1 MHIIFLTHYFPPE
14 GNAPANRTYEN
25 CRRWVAKGHKVTIV
39 TGVPNVPDGFVYE
52 GYKNKFFQWEKV
64 DGIRVLRVWT
74 YVTAN
79 KGLFRRT
86 LNFISFMFSSLL
98 GAFLIKKA
106 DLVIATSPQFFCGI
120 GGYLFSRLRKLPFI
134 LEIRDIWPESIIAVD
149 ALSNRKLIR
158 VFEFMELF
166 LYHRAKKI
174 IVVTESF
181 KKIIAQKGIPAQ
193 KIFVVKNGVD
203 LKFYQPKMQGKD
215 IADKLGLQNKFI
227 VSYIGTLGMAHALDY
242 VLRTAKRFT
251 EVRDIVFLIVGSGA
265 ERETLMQLKAK
276 ENLDN
281 VILIERQPKELIPK
295 FYAISDV
302 CLVTLKNKPLFRT
315 VVPSKIFEIMAMAKP
330 VILGVDGE
338 SREIV
343 EEAQAGIFVEPENE
357 EALETAIL
365 RLYKNRQECEIFGR
379 NGRNH
384 VEKYFNRDILADE
397 YVGILCESI

>member
-1 MHIIFLTHYFPPE
+1 MRNLSKPYIIGL
-14 GNAPANRTYEN
+14 
-25 CRRWVAKGHKVTIV
+25 
-39 TGVPNVPDGFVYE
+39 
-52 GYKNKFFQWEKV
+52 
-64 DGIRVLRVWT
+64 VL
-74 YVTAN
+74 A
-79 KGLFRRT
+79 
-86 LNFISFMFSSLL
+86 M
-98 GAFLIKKA
+98 
-106 DLVIATSPQFFCGI
+106 LVGMIIAACFGPSPTPVATSPTAAPAAQGDM
-120 GGYLFSRLRKLPFI
+120 
-134 LEIRDIWPESIIAVD
+134 RDI
-149 ALSNRKLIR
+149 R
-158 VFEFMELF
+158 
-166 LYHRAKKI
+166 
-174 IVVTESF
+174 IVVVSHGQASDPF
-181 KKIIAQKGIPAQ
+181 WS
-193 KIFVVKNGVD
+193 VVKNGVD

-357 EALETAIL
+357 KDLEKTIL
-365 RLYKNRQECEIFGR
+365 RLYKNRKEGQILGN
-379 NGRNH
+379 NGRIF
-384 VEKYFNRDILADE
+384 VEKYFNRDTLADE
-397 YVGILCESI
+397 YIEILCQPP